1 MINFMEKMESDAVS
15 PKKAKQ
21 EYNEIA
27 DQYQEATKRK
37 LRECTYDFSWVKLLG
52 DLSGKKVLDL
62 ACGEGVSSRLAR
74 NLGATEVVGVDISE
88 KLISK
93 AVEEEKKINS
103 IKPIKYIVGDIT
115 SIPVKGKF
123 DVITGAMALNYSK
136 SEEMMKGIIMGAKDC
151 LKNDGIFHASIPN
164 PERMK
169 GSDSYGAKM
178 TPDSEKEGS
187 EVKIELSD
195 FTGKKICEF
204 TNYYWTKKTYE
215 SIFKEAGFETEWIN
229 SEISPEGKKELGEDF
244 WKEYEKNPVYI
255 MIKAK
260 LKTQDA

>member
-1 MINFMEKMESDAVS
+1 MKNFAEKMESDATS
-15 PKKAKQ
+15 PKKAKE

-37 LRECTYDFSWVKLLG
+37 LREYTYDFSWVKLLG

-88 KLISK
+88 KLINK

-103 IKPIKYIVGDIT
+103 IKPIKYIVGDMT
-115 SIPVKGKF
+115 KLPVKGEF
-123 DVITGAMALNYSK
+123 DMITGAMALNYSK
-136 SEEMMKGIIMGAKDC
+136 SKEMMRGIIRSAKNC
-151 LKNDGIFHASIPN
+151 LQDNGVFYASIPN

-195 FTGKKICEF
+195 FAGKKICEF
-204 TNYYWTKKTYE
+204 TNYYWTKETYE
-215 SIFKEAGFETEWIN
+215 RIFKEAGFETEWIK
-229 SEISPEGKKELGEDF
+229 SEVSPEGKKELGEDF
-244 WKEYEKNPVYI
+244 WKEYETKPVYI

-260 LKTQDA
+260 LKT

>member
-1 MINFMEKMESDAVS
+1 MKNFAEKMESDASS
-15 PKKAKQ
+15 PRKARE

-52 DLSGKKVLDL
+52 DLSGKRVLDL
-62 ACGEGVSSRLAR
+62 ACGEGVSSRLTR
-74 NLGATEVVGVDISE
+74 DLGAAEVVGVDISE

-93 AVEEEKKINS
+93 AAEEEKKINS
-103 IKPIKYIVGDIT
+103 AKPIKYIVGDIT
-115 SIPVKGKF
+115 NIPVKGKF
-123 DVITGAMALNYSK
+123 DLITGAMALNYSK

-151 LKNDGIFHASIPN
+151 LKDDGVFYASIPN

-178 TPDSEKEGS
+178 TPDSEKEGG
-187 EVKIELSD
+187 EVKIELSN
-195 FTGKKICEF
+195 FAGKKICEF
-204 TNYYWTKKTYE
+204 TNYYWTQKTYE
-215 SIFKEAGFETEWIN
+215 RIFQEAGFETEWIP
-229 SEISPEGKKELGEDF
+229 SEVSPEGKKELGEDF
-244 WKEYEKNPVYI
+244 WKEYEAKPVYV

-260 LKTQDA
+260 LKT